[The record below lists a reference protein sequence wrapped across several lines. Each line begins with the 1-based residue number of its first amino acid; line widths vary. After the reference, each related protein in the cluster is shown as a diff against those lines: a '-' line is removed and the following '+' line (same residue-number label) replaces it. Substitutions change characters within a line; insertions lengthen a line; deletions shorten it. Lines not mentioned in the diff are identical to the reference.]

1 MESSL
6 YRSDKDRMI
15 WGVCG
20 GLAHHFKI
28 DPSIVRLIFILT
40 IFFGGLGIVAYII
53 LAIVVPREG
62 SQAGEPSETIKENV
76 QEIKDTTQQIGKD
89 IQSTLNSREKTA
101 ETRENREYDRNHSA
115 GFIFG
120 MVVLVIGIIALLS
133 TTGITRWSWWFNWE
147 YFWPAILILIGLLL
161 IFRPGRKGARS

>member
-1 MESSL
+1 MEHRL
-6 YRSDKDRMI
+6 YRSGKDRMI

-20 GLAHHFKI
+20 GLAQYFDI
-28 DPSIVRLIFILT
+28 DPSIVRLIFILA
-40 IFFGGLGIVAYII
+40 IFCGGLGIVAYII

-62 SQAGEPSETIKENV
+62 SQAGEPSQTIKENV

-89 IQSTLNSREKTA
+89 IHSTLNSREKTA
-101 ETRENREYDRNHSA
+101 ETRENRGCDRHHSA

-147 YFWPAILILIGLLL
+147 YFWPALLIIIGLLL